1 MAADGTGE
9 PNFAERRW
17 LIAFA
22 PSSALNNSAENTMA
36 SYMFAQFLSHV
47 NNAALNVL
55 YHPGAPTPYSGIY
68 RCEVCGTEAVSV
80 APHPLPP
87 QNHHVHQFGAGPI
100 QWRLIVASTH
110 R

>member
-1 MAADGTGE
+1 VAADGAGE
-9 PNFAERRW
+9 PNFAERRR
-17 LIAFA
+17 LTTLA
-22 PSSALNNSAENTMA
+22 PLPALDNTTENTMA
-36 SYMFAQFLSHV
+36 SYMFAQYLSHV
-47 NNAALNVL
+47 NNSALDVL
-55 YHPGAPTPYSGIY
+55 YHPGAATPFSGIY

-87 QNHHVHQFGAGPI
+87 QNHHVHLFGAGPI